1 MNQRHYDIYVESVWN
16 CASSKA
22 CSTVYLLDRASGCT
36 GMMTSLTFGK
46 SDGNQAEMLRTAT
59 LAALNRTL
67 SESVE
72 SGSKVSLY
80 INCGYVRNVLIQ
92 KRYQQWQ
99 NNGWETEQGRPV
111 AESDLWKKLLALLSV
126 MDVQPIQKSVWEQDY
141 EIAKKL
147 LRVAEFNASS
157 PEEKALA

>member
-1 MNQRHYDIYVESVWN
+1 MTQRHYDIYVETVWN

-22 CSTVYLLDRASGCT
+22 CSSVYLLDRAIGCC
-36 GMMTSLTFGK
+36 GMMTTFTFGK
-46 SDGNQAEMLRTAT
+46 EGGNQAEMLRTAT
-59 LAALNRTL
+59 LAALNHTL

-111 AESDLWKKLLALLSV
+111 AEADLW
-126 MDVQPIQKSVWEQDY
+126 
-141 EIAKKL
+141 
-147 LRVAEFNASS
+147 
-157 PEEKALA
+157 

>member
-99 NNGWETEQGRPV
+99 QNNWETEQGRPV
-111 AESDLWKKLLALLSV
+111 AEADLWKKLLALLNI
-126 MDVQPIQKSVWEQDY
+126 MDVQPVQKSVWEQNY

-147 LRVAEFNASS
+147 LQVAEFNASS
-157 PEEKALA
+157 PKEN

>member
-1 MNQRHYDIYVESVWN
+1 
-16 CASSKA
+16 
-22 CSTVYLLDRASGCT
+22 
-36 GMMTSLTFGK
+36 MMTSLTFGK

-80 INCGYVRNVLIQ
+80 INCGYVRDVLIQ
-92 KRYQQWQ
+92 ERYQQWQ
-99 NNGWETEQGRPV
+99 QNNWETEQGRPV
-111 AESDLWKKLLALLSV
+111 AEADLWKKLLALLNI
-126 MDVQPIQKSVWEQDY
+126 MDVQPVQKSVWEQNY

-147 LRVAEFNASS
+147 LQVAEFNASS
-157 PEEKALA
+157 PKENQGN

>member
-1 MNQRHYDIYVESVWN
+1 MTQKHYDIYVETVWN

-22 CSTVYLLDRASGCT
+22 CSSVYLLDRAIGCC
-36 GMMTSLTFGK
+36 GMITTFTFGK
-46 SDGNQAEMLRTAT
+46 EDGNQAEMLRTAT

-111 AESDLWKKLLALLSV
+111 AEADLWKKLLALLGV
-126 MDVQPIQKSVWEQDY
+126 MDKILFFYRRD
-141 EIAKKL
+141 
-147 LRVAEFNASS
+147 
-157 PEEKALA
+157 EEKRQIILYRAATKTVA

>member
-1 MNQRHYDIYVESVWN
+1 
-16 CASSKA
+16 
-22 CSTVYLLDRASGCT
+22 
-36 GMMTSLTFGK
+36 MMTSLTFGK

-80 INCGYVRNVLIQ
+80 INCGYVRDVLIQ

-99 NNGWETEQGRPV
+99 QNNWETEQGRPV
-111 AESDLWKKLLALLSV
+111 AEADLWKKLLALLNI
-126 MDVQPIQKSVWEQDY
+126 MDVQPVQKSVWEQNY

-147 LRVAEFNASS
+147 LQVAEFNASS
-157 PEEKALA
+157 PKEN

>member
-67 SESVE
+67 SEAVE

-80 INCGYVRNVLIQ
+80 IN
-92 KRYQQWQ
+92 
-99 NNGWETEQGRPV
+99 
-111 AESDLWKKLLALLSV
+111 
-126 MDVQPIQKSVWEQDY
+126 
-141 EIAKKL
+141 
-147 LRVAEFNASS
+147 
-157 PEEKALA
+157 

>member
-1 MNQRHYDIYVESVWN
+1 MI
-16 CASSKA
+16 
-22 CSTVYLLDRASGCT
+22 TT
-36 GMMTSLTFGK
+36 FTFGK
-46 SDGNQAEMLRTAT
+46 KDGNQAEMLRTAT

-111 AESDLWKKLLALLSV
+111 AEADLWKKLLALLGV

-157 PEEKALA
+157 PEEKDLA

>member
-67 SESVE
+67 SEAVE

-80 INCGYVRNVLIQ
+80 INCGYVRDVLIQ
-92 KRYQQWQ
+92 ERYQQWQ
-99 NNGWETEQGRPV
+99 QNNWETEQGRP
-111 AESDLWKKLLALLSV
+111 LWQGRLLL
-126 MDVQPIQKSVWEQDY
+126 
-141 EIAKKL
+141 
-147 LRVAEFNASS
+147 
-157 PEEKALA
+157 